1 MAHVIKDLATG
12 TVVIIV
18 GICAFIA
25 LSIVLFVLGIALHI
39 IGAIASV
46 VFFVALVFLSIWLVG
61 FAYRKIKETNR
72 K

>member
-12 TVVIIV
+12 TAVIII
-18 GICAFIA
+18 GICAFIL
-25 LSIVLFVLGIALHI
+25 LSIALFVLGIALHI

-46 VFFVALVFLSIWLVG
+46 VFLAALVFLSIWLVG
-61 FAYRKIKETNR
+61 FGYRRIKVMNR